1 MIFISSEFVELM
13 AISPITF
20 WRNAISHRIFYL
32 EIGSL
37 SFGDPVLSSSQLL
50 ASIIL
55 LAAISNTTAISD
67 SSMGNPLLFP
77 SVTSQADRGD
87 PGFGQKSSDSLQIYE
102 EYYNLNP
109 GDVYASGP
117 VQFEIHGSEPSYLII
132 DGQSRP
138 YDFNYVPSNSLWIQ
152 GRTSW
157 TQYIKCPLGARF
169 KMLAYSDGGP
179 TTMIETYPDGYQDV
193 QQYRFYRGYT
203 QLVFLADEIG
213 RHTLVFYG
221 NGRQSNE
228 VVVDVV
234 RGSGTSIPSGGAA
247 TGTAIIDIGS
257 SDQGFGQPQGKSCD
271 ITGTWRFQNG
281 YSCTF
286 YSDGRAQSRT
296 AEGELYDSGTWYAID
311 ASKRQYGG
319 SWQSGWKSRVTLSED
334 CSAIKFIDTDTGGS
348 EKTFYGAR
356 TVSGSFSGNG
366 GILIDSADQGFDP
379 TATVQGYDDP
389 YGQLPEIFIDS
400 AEDGFDPTAPPLEE
414 MI

>member
-1 MIFISSEFVELM
+1 
-13 AISPITF
+13 
-20 WRNAISHRIFYL
+20 
-32 EIGSL
+32 
-37 SFGDPVLSSSQLL
+37 VLGRSQLL
-50 ASIIL
+50 ASIIF

-67 SSMGNPLLFP
+67 SSMGDPLL
-77 SVTSQADRGD
+77 
-87 PGFGQKSSDSLQIYE
+87 SSDPLHIYE
-102 EYYNLNP
+102 QYYDLNQ
-109 GDVYASGP
+109 GEVYASGP
-117 VQFEIHGSEPSYLII
+117 VQFEIYGSEPSYLII

-138 YDFNYVPSNSLWIQ
+138 YDSNYVPSNSLWIQ

-213 RHTLVFYG
+213 RHTLVFYS
-221 NGRQSNE
+221 NGMQSNE
-228 VVVDVV
+228 VVVEVV
-234 RGSGTSIPSGGAA
+234 RGSGSSYETAIPSGRPA
-247 TGTAIIDIGS
+247 TGTVIIDTGS

-271 ITGTWRFQNG
+271 ITGSWKFQNG

-286 YSDGRAQSRT
+286 YSNGRVESRT

-319 SWQSGWKSRVTLSED
+319 SWQSGYKSRVTLSGD
-334 CSAIKFIDTDTGGS
+334 CSTIKFIDTDTDGS
-348 EKTFYGAR
+348 EKTFYGTRVA
-356 TVSGSFSGNG
+356 SGSISGNG
-366 GILIDSADQGFDP
+366 EILIDSTDRGFDP
-379 TATVQGYDDP
+379 TASVQGYDDP
-389 YGQLPEIFIDS
+389 FGQLPEIFIDS
-400 AEDGFDPTAPPLEE
+400 AEDGFDPTAPPLGE